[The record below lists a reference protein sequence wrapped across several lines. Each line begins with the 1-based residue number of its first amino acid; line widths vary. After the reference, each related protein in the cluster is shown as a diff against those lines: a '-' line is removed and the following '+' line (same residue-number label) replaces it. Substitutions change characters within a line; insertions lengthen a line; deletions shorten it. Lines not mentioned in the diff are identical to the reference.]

1 MNLIIFIRNYLKYY
15 SSDQRVE
22 SNRTVSMQWPNS
34 AYWDVVR
41 SVNSEVL
48 EDQRYL
54 KNKAIKIKNN
64 WDPSEIVS
72 PYVKELSYF
81 IF

>member
-48 EDQRYL
+48 EDQQYL
-54 KNKAIKIKNN
+54 
-64 WDPSEIVS
+64 
-72 PYVKELSYF
+72 
-81 IF
+81 